1 VTALQDDRR
10 VDAPAEP
17 VAASRRAT
25 VMDLFRFVGVQRGFV
40 GVVLGL
46 GAATALTT
54 LAQPALVGRALE
66 RVAVDEP
73 VGRLPWV
80 LVAVVICGGVLSGIQ
95 HYLVQRTAEG
105 AVRSAR
111 RDLVT
116 HLLRLPVAEIDRRR
130 TGDLV
135 ARVGN
140 DTNVVRTA
148 LTQGFVESI
157 AGVFTLLG
165 AMIAMLL
172 LDPMLL
178 LVAFAVALVAVACVA
193 AVTQQLE
200 RSSHGLQRAVG
211 ELGSATDRA
220 LRSVRTVRAANA
232 TEIETARVVRRVDK
246 AWKVGLDVAWVT
258 ALVSP
263 LSSIATQVCF
273 LAVLGLG
280 GWRVATGDL
289 TVAELV
295 QFILYLF
302 LLIMPLSRI
311 VGTVGAVGEAL
322 GGLTRIGEVLDVP
335 QEDEGATRLA
345 FSGAR
350 PNPELALVLDNVSFR
365 YDDGPAVLDRLTFAI
380 RRGQRVAVVGPSGAG
395 KSTLLNIIVRLYD
408 PVAGIV
414 RVDGQDVRERT
425 RSQVRAGVGYVE
437 QDAPALA
444 GTLRDNLTLAVPA
457 SDDECR
463 TALADVNLLDV
474 LDRSPAGLDAEVG
487 EGGVMLSGGER
498 QRLALARALLAR
510 PTTLLL
516 DESTSHLDGLN
527 EARVRDLIDR
537 VSAGCTLVVVAHRLS
552 TVVDSDV
559 ILVMDRGRLVAQGT
573 HEELLRTSM
582 LYRQL
587 ARTQLVEH

>member
-1 VTALQDDRR
+1 MTAVQEATQ
-10 VDAPAEP
+10 VQAPPEEP
-17 VAASRRAT
+17 ATPRRAT
-25 VMDLFRFVGVQRGFV
+25 LVDLFRFVGVQRTFV
-40 GVVLGL
+40 GIVLGL
-46 GAATALTT
+46 GLLTAVTT
-54 LAQPALVGRALE
+54 LAQPVLVGRMLE
-66 RVAVDEP
+66 KFAESSP
-73 VGRLPWV
+73 VGRLPMV
-80 LVAVVICGGVLSGIQ
+80 LAGVVLLGGILSGIQ

-105 AVRSAR
+105 AVRDSR
-111 RDLVT
+111 RRLVA
-116 HLLRLPVAEIDRRR
+116 HLLRLPIAEIDRRR

-135 ARVGN
+135 ARVAN
-140 DTNVVRTA
+140 DTSVVRAA

-157 AGVFTLLG
+157 AGAFTLVG
-165 AMIAMLL
+165 AMIAMLVI
-172 LDPMLL
+172 DPMLL
-178 LVAFAVALVAVACVA
+178 LVAFAVALVAVACVT
-193 AVTQQLE
+193 AVAQQLE

-211 ELGSATDRA
+211 ELGTATDRA

-232 TEIETARVVRRVDK
+232 TDNEIARVTSRVDQT
-246 AWKVGLDVAWVT
+246 WKVGLDVAWVT

-263 LSSIATQVCF
+263 LSSIATQACF
-273 LAVLGLG
+273 LVVLGLG
-280 GWRVATGDL
+280 GWRVATDHL

-302 LLIMPLSRI
+302 LLILPLGRI

-322 GGLTRIGEVLDVP
+322 GGLSRIGEVLDIP
-335 QEDEGATRLA
+335 EEDEGATRLA
-345 FSGAR
+345 FAGVR
-350 PNPELALVLDNVSFR
+350 PNPDLALVLENVSFR
-365 YDDGPAVLDRLTFAI
+365 YDEGPAVLDRLTFAV

-395 KSTLLNIIVRLYD
+395 KSTLLNVIVRLYD
-408 PVAGIV
+408 PVAGV
-414 RVDGQDVRERT
+414 VKVDGQDVRERT

-457 SDDECR
+457 TDDECR
-463 TALADVNLLDV
+463 RALADVNLLDV
-474 LDRSPAGLDAEVG
+474 LNRSPEGLDAQVG

-498 QRLALARALLAR
+498 QRLALARALLAK

-537 VSAGCTLVVVAHRLS
+537 ESAGCTLLVVAHRLS

-573 HEELLRTSM
+573 HDELVRTSR
-582 LYRQL
+582 LYREL
-587 ARTQLVEH
+587 ARTQLVR